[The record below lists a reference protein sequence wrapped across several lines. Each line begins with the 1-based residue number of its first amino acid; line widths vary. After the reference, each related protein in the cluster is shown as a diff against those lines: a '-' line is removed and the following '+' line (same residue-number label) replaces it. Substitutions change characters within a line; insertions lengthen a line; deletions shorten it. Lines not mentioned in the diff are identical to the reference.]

1 MMRCAAA
8 NDGRTDES
16 AGGETLR
23 RFFFTG
29 DAKNLQEI
37 LQNERGHEK
46 QTVDISTEMTKS
58 NIKICSVF
66 FRFPGV
72 FSLIL
77 RESST
82 IIYPEACMS
91 IFRRNFDGIHA
102 SEKALWR

>member
-1 MMRCAAA
+1 
-8 NDGRTDES
+8 
-16 AGGETLR
+16 
-23 RFFFTG
+23 
-29 DAKNLQEI
+29 
-37 LQNERGHEK
+37 
-46 QTVDISTEMTKS
+46 MTKS